1 MVCKAWA
8 RTRGE
13 CSNGRLDCL
22 PPLTADRC
30 ANSAFYPPT
39 ADGADW
45 DCGDPSEGHSC
56 DISGA
61 NHGIHDWGTVDDGRR
76 MAFACNSAGETRGN
90 RGSQG
95 DAAVC
100 NNGVPP
106 PVRADLLSILAW
118 LTTQVSS
125 SRTAP
130 HATAPCTPEEAG
142 TRELCV
148 GQGRNRARL
157 RGRLWPT
164 CSLFRDSTGS
174 SRLVSFRDPWPAA
187 PNHARHA
194 PFAPQLLADLAGR
207 APPSPST

>member
-1 MVCKAWA
+1 MLRFNFRPEVSQEHAAQGSPVDLSWLRA
-8 RTRGE
+8 HSDDGLQGLGE
-13 CSNGRLDCL
+13 NKG
-22 PPLTADRC
+22 
-30 ANSAFYPPT
+30 AFYPPT

-61 NHGIHDWGTVDDGRR
+61 NHGIHDWGTVDDGNR

-95 DAAVC
+95 DAAAC

-106 PVRADLLSILAW
+106 PVSTIALSDCADACTKPANLESICN
-118 LTTQVSS
+118 
-125 SRTAP
+125 RTAP

-148 GQGRNRARL
+148 GQGRNQAWL
-157 RGRLWPT
+157 RRRLWPNVFIVT
-164 CSLFRDSTGS
+164 TLQLHRRLF
-174 SRLVSFRDPWPAA
+174 
-187 PNHARHA
+187 
-194 PFAPQLLADLAGR
+194 PFTILG
-207 APPSPST
+207 